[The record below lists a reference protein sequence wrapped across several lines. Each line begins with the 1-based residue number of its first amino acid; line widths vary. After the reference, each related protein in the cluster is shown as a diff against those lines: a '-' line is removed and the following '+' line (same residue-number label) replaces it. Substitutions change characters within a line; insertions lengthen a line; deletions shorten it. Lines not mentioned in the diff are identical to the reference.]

1 MRRSCAHYAPAKAGA
16 LRSIQGVDTEEPL
29 AAARMLRVR
38 WLDLAN
44 VIRAKGVV
52 LPERGAADDPA
63 ALRTELDRAVSI
75 TRAVYAMPVTA
86 DEIIPATGLF
96 CDHDLNL
103 RPDWSTLHALPY
115 APGHAAVMT
124 DMFDGDAPW
133 ALCPRTFLRRMT
145 ATAAAA
151 GLAVRMGVE
160 LEFVLFRTDSD
171 GTLVQADGT
180 LFAQESAFD
189 IDHGFAD
196 DLVADLTA
204 QGVQVAQV
212 HAESAGGQWEVSLQ
226 HRDPLT
232 CADEI
237 VVARQTIHAAARR
250 HGLVASF
257 LPLIAPEV
265 VASAMH
271 VHISFASGA
280 DGDGFGEAGWWA
292 MAGILDHL
300 PALTAIT
307 APTPMSFERF
317 RPHYWAGAYVGW
329 GLANKEMPLR
339 VVSAPSVAP
348 RDVEYKALDATANP
362 YLAFGAILAA
372 ACDGVA
378 RRADLPAEVSGDPGL
393 LTPEQRAVAGIVPL
407 PATLSE
413 ALDELATDSVLREA
427 WGDELHQTYQA
438 FKRYEADALSK
449 LDFDDRRQLTLER
462 Y

>member
-1 MRRSCAHYAPAKAGA
+1 
-16 LRSIQGVDTEEPL
+16 
-29 AAARMLRVR
+29 
-38 WLDLAN
+38 
-44 VIRAKGVV
+44 
-52 LPERGAADDPA
+52 
-63 ALRTELDRAVSI
+63 
-75 TRAVYAMPVTA
+75 
-86 DEIIPATGLF
+86 
-96 CDHDLNL
+96 
-103 RPDWSTLHALPY
+103 
-115 APGHAAVMT
+115 
-124 DMFDGDAPW
+124 
-133 ALCPRTFLRRMT
+133 
-145 ATAAAA
+145 
-151 GLAVRMGVE
+151 
-160 LEFVLFRTDSD
+160 
-171 GTLVQADGT
+171 
-180 LFAQESAFD
+180 
-189 IDHGFAD
+189 
-196 DLVADLTA
+196 
-204 QGVQVAQV
+204 
-212 HAESAGGQWEVSLQ
+212 
-226 HRDPLT
+226 
-232 CADEI
+232 
-237 VVARQTIHAAARR
+237 
-250 HGLVASF
+250 
-257 LPLIAPEV
+257 
-265 VASAMH
+265 MH

-449 LDFDDRRQLTLER
+449 LDFDDRRQPDASSATEAGGDALPLPAGEYR
-462 Y
+462 RIQLHRNRAGHPHGFVAMSNGSRLVGAVDEFEHCHGRLDGIDQPVAGHRGRRVQLAFAALVGPSSAW